1 VLEAQIGPD
10 EIRPLLEAGRVEPV
24 LRALLWERD
33 HGRRKRIAVIADQMA
48 RALWQ
53 TQVTLATTVPFE
65 QMPVIGED
73 TLFILVDQ
81 ALAAEGL
88 MDGARLDEARAAI
101 VLLLDTGALRH
112 EGVGFVAC
120 RLPATSATSR
130 QNGSSGS
137 LPK

>member
-10 EIRPLLEAGRVEPV
+10 EMRPLLEAGRVEPP

-33 HGRRKRIAVIADQMA
+33 HGRRKRVAVIADQMA

-65 QMPVIGED
+65 QMPIIGED
-73 TLFILVDQ
+73 TLFILVYQ

-88 MDGARLDEARAAI
+88 NDGARLDGAHAAI
-101 VLLLDTGALRH
+101 ALLLDTGALRR
-112 EGVGFVAC
+112 EEVGFIAC
-120 RLPATSATSR
+120 RPQTGSMATAKR
-130 QNGSSGS
+130 
-137 LPK
+137 